1 MAYLALIW
9 ASLTFILGF
18 YNESK
23 IKKLEKRIEELEKIN
38 SIKSF
43 TYINS
48 DEKSHLFT
56 AHFLSLA
63 PIIPIPQAQ
72 LSFSWHWLK

>member
-23 IKKLEKRIEELEKIN
+23 IKKLEKRIEELEKN
-38 SIKSF
+38 KL
-43 TYINS
+43 N
-48 DEKSHLFT
+48 
-56 AHFLSLA
+56 
-63 PIIPIPQAQ
+63 
-72 LSFSWHWLK
+72 